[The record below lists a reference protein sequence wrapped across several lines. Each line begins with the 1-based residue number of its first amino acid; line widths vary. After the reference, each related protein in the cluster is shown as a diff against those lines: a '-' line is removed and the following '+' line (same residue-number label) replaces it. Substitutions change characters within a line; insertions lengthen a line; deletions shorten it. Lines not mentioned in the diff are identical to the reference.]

1 MGASDPVMPLQ
12 SLRMLFEFVQ
22 ILYWLSLS
30 TWFGG
35 VLFVLLAPPIIHK
48 TVRESN
54 PILPLVLSVNLEG
67 QHGTLLAGSIVSNLL
82 GPVIKAELI
91 CAAGMFVAII
101 GQWLHASA
109 DGLDLIVPILRS
121 AMYLAAVIF
130 VIYNYRSVWP
140 KALQYRQEY
149 LDNADDPDKANPALD
164 LFDKYQNE
172 SLIIVRNV
180 LFLLLGIILFSAN
193 IGNSAASSFLFH

>member
-1 MGASDPVMPLQ
+1 
-12 SLRMLFEFVQ
+12 MLFELVQ

-35 VLFVLLAPPIIHK
+35 VLFVLLAPPIILR

-54 PILPLVLSVNLEG
+54 PLLPLVLSVNLDG

-82 GPVIKAELI
+82 GPVIKAELA
-91 CAAGMFVAII
+91 CAATMFVAII
-101 GQWLHASA
+101 GQWFLTSVY
-109 DGLDLIVPILRS
+109 GFDLIVPILRS
-121 AMYLAAVIF
+121 AMFLAAVVF

-140 KALQYRQEY
+140 KVLRYRQEY

-164 LFDKYQNE
+164 LFDRYQNE
-172 SLIIVRNV
+172 SLMIIRNV

-193 IGNSAASSFLFH
+193 ISPASSIFLFH